1 MTEPDY
7 AALLP
12 TFDPFDPDHTGWKYG
27 AFAHAR
33 EHCPVVHLNPASTG
47 PMTMITRYEDV
58 RRVLEDP
65 QTFSSVGGSPAP
77 APIRL
82 GPLDHDPPE
91 HTEFRRL
98 LNPVFTRQFA
108 LQYEPFMRACA
119 VELIDG
125 WLDNGKVE
133 ILADYAGPYV
143 ARILARMVFDE
154 QDLTAMER
162 AKRVVVRVAEEATE
176 EAFFDLAVLSAE
188 YLAAAIDNPPTEEGV
203 LKALVTGQINGAPV
217 SEDEAMGAIAVIFL
231 GGLDTSRSTIGTICL
246 NIAQQPELEERV
258 RNPRWV
264 RNDMDEFIRLT
275 SPVGTFGRTATKDTE
290 VGGCPIKKG
299 ERLLIRF
306 DSANRDDAKFPN
318 ADQLQFDPPRAGTAG
333 FGLGIHRCIGMHLA
347 RVQIAI
353 AMEELLARITNLRLD
368 VDPGELH
375 WAPGIAN
382 YPDRVPL
389 LFDKR

>member
-1 MTEPDY
+1 MADKPSD
-7 AALLP
+7 LLP
-12 TFDPFDPDHTGWKYG
+12 TFDPFDPAHTSWKYD
-27 AFAHAR
+27 ALAYAR
-33 EHCPVVHLNPASTG
+33 EHCPVVHLNPPSTG

-65 QTFSSVGGSPAP
+65 ETFSSVGGSPTP

-108 LQYEPFMRACA
+108 LQFEPFMRATA
-119 VELIDG
+119 RDLIDTFLG
-125 WLDNGKVE
+125 EGKVE
-133 ILADYAGPYV
+133 VLGEFAGPYV

-154 QDLTAMER
+154 TDLSAMER
-162 AKRVVVRVAEEATE
+162 AKKVVIRVAEEATE

-188 YLAAAIDNPPTEEGV
+188 YLAAAIDNPPKQDGV
-203 LKALVTGQINGAPV
+203 LKALVTGELNGAPL

-231 GGLDTSRSTIGTICL
+231 GGLDTSRSAIGTICMNL
-246 NIAQQPELEERV
+246 AQQPELEDRV

-264 RNDMDEFIRLT
+264 RNDMDEFIRLV

-290 VGGCPIKKG
+290 INGCPIKKG

-306 DSANRDDAKFPN
+306 DSANRDEAKFPN
-318 ADQLQFDPPRAGTAG
+318 ADKLQFDPPRAGTAG

-353 AMEELLARITNLRLD
+353 AMEELLERITNLRLD
-368 VDPGELH
+368 VDPDELH

-382 YPDRVPL
+382 YPDRVPI